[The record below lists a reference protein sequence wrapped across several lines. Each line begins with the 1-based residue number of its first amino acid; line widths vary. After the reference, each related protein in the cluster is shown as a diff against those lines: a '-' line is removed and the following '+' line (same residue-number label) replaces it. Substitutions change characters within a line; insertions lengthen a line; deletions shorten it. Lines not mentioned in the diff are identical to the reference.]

1 MFVDILKPGLTLTL
15 TCLELIAIQ
24 PVSVSSPRQVRQ
36 YVKNSSRENSNRKGG
51 LIFTASIY
59 PDVPLKNV
67 EALCQAFEEYMW
79 LKSPPSNKYSE
90 GSTYKTTPESLLLL
104 RGDEWR

>member
-79 LKSPPSNKYSE
+79 LKSPVKQIF
-90 GSTYKTTPESLLLL
+90 
-104 RGDEWR
+104 RGLYLQNDARKPPASAGG